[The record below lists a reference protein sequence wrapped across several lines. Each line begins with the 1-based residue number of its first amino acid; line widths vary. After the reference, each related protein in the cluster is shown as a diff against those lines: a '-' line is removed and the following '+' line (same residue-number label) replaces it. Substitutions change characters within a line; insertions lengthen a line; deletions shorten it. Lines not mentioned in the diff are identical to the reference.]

1 MEYSKPL
8 PEVTV
13 DSKPFW
19 DACKRHELTLQR
31 CRNCGQ
37 LRNPSPICQKCLSME
52 SEWVTVTGRGRL
64 YTWVVVYQRYH
75 PGFAQETPYNVAIVE
90 LDEGPRLVTN
100 IIGCQN
106 EALRIGMEVE
116 VTFDD
121 VTDEITLPRFRPMG

>member
-1 MEYSKPL
+1 
-8 PEVTV
+8 
-13 DSKPFW
+13 
-19 DACKRHELTLQR
+19 
-31 CRNCGQ
+31 
-37 LRNPSPICQKCLSME
+37 ME